1 MWVFQFHLRG
11 DLAEEFSGGPNV
23 SKAIIDGFLTL
34 DGLLDG
40 LLWFIKYVYQHMRK
54 FASNS

>member
-1 MWVFQFHLRG
+1 MFQFHLRR

-34 DGLLDG
+34 DGLLDV